1 MQPPCCP
8 NWPAKSLPTTSMPSS
23 SNAPKK
29 SWTNWLAN
37 VDYVQ
42 NNGLTEASQGAPF
55 DAIYVG
61 GAVDSV
67 PEILKEQLKDGG
79 RMVVIIGRKPVQHA
93 LLLTR
98 NGNEFSEKVLFDTVV
113 AHLEDKSANP
123 FGDFDF

>member
-1 MQPPCCP
+1 
-8 NWPAKSLPTTSMPSS
+8 MPSS

-29 SWTNWLAN
+29 FGRIGLYQRRLCAKH
-37 VDYVQ
+37 
-42 NNGLTEASQGAPF
+42 GLTEASQGAPF

-79 RMVVIIGRKPVQHA
+79 RMVVIVGRKPVQRA